1 MIGIIIGPVVS
12 GFVYDKTGSYEWAFL
27 GFAAASVVSM
37 FLVIMALPPT
47 RRKRG
52 TLGTCTLRLIYLC

>member
-12 GFVYDKTGSYEWAFL
+12 GFVYDETGSYEWAFL

-47 RRKRG
+47 RRN
-52 TLGTCTLRLIYLC
+52 